1 MRWMPATLLIAL
13 CVAGFAHAGGALA
26 PGKDGADVAAG
37 SPLRQQLNTALHA
50 SEAGYDGKYVYKV
63 MWASDRYAYACYLM
77 QDKDGVYS
85 RTDESIDMSRRI
97 LKKQGGNWVL
107 ATQIDGFASTK
118 DAPEC
123 NLVFDGSIDNE
134 LLEHVIR
141 AYPLQN

>member
-1 MRWMPATLLIAL
+1 MPVAMLAAL
-13 CVAGFAHAGGALA
+13 FVTGLAHASSALA

-37 SPLRQQLNTALHA
+37 SPLRQQINAALHA

-77 QDKDGVYS
+77 QDKDGQYS
-85 RTDESIDMSRRI
+85 YTDESIDLARRI
-97 LKKQGGNWVL
+97 LKKQGGSWVL
-107 ATQIDGFASTK
+107 ATQIDGFASSK

-134 LLEHVIR
+134 LIERVLR
-141 AYPLQN
+141 AYPPQN